1 MEKNEVTL
9 NDLAEITAILLH
21 FAWDGRE
28 PKSLVPGKATLE
40 DIHMGLKDL
49 MLVLKYQRFDLEST
63 RREKSYLQGLLGN
76 R

>member
-1 MEKNEVTL
+1 MKKDEIKL
-9 NDLAEITAILLH
+9 NDLAEIVAILLH
-21 FAWDGRE
+21 FAWEGQE

-49 MLVLKYQRFDLEST
+49 RLVIKYQRFDLEAT
-63 RREKSYLQGLLGN
+63 KREVTYLQGLLGN

>member
-1 MEKNEVTL
+1 MEKDEIKL
-9 NDLAEITAILLH
+9 NDLAEIAAILLH
-21 FAWDGRE
+21 FAWEGRE

-40 DIHMGLKDL
+40 DVHAGLKDL

-63 RREKSYLQGLLGN
+63 KREKEYLQGLLGN